1 MSKTTA
7 LSIREVEALFQPF
20 SARKL
25 ALVTRV
31 VMAPMNRNL
40 ALDGVPVPEMA
51 VYYRRRAER
60 QVGLIITDAA
70 TIDDAAAADDSGM
83 PQFHGGAAL
92 REWKRICR
100 AVHATDCKIVP
111 QLCHVGMLR
120 VPGAGGAPAIGPSG
134 VNPLTLQ
141 KCGEVMSPERISAVC
156 ASFGRAAALAR
167 QLGFDGVELQG
178 GHGCLI
184 DQFLWKETN
193 RRRDIYGGDLVGRAR
208 FACDVLHAVR
218 KAVGR
223 DFPILFRFSQWKP
236 GHPEAR
242 LADSPHELEELLRC
256 LCEAGVDMFDCSE
269 RRHAAPAF
277 PGSALSLASW
287 TRLLSGRP
295 VISGGSAEAD
305 ESLPGMHE
313 STRLRRLLQMLQGG
327 EVDLVAVGR
336 SLLADAEWAEK
347 VRSARESEIIPFS
360 LHSLSRLF

>member
-7 LSIREVEALFQPF
+7 LSVREVEALFQPF
-20 SARKL
+20 FGRKL
-25 ALVTRV
+25 ALATRV

-40 ALDGVPVPEMA
+40 ALEGVPVPEMA
-51 VYYRRRAER
+51 AYYRRRAER
-60 QVGLIITDAA
+60 QVGLIISEAA
-70 TIDDAAAADDSGM
+70 TIDDEAAADDSGM
-83 PQFHGGAAL
+83 PHFYGGAAL

-100 AVHATDCKIVP
+100 AVHSTDCKIVP

-120 VPGAGGAPAIGPSG
+120 EPGVGVAPPVGPSG
-134 VNPLTLQ
+134 INPLTLE
-141 KCGEVMSPERISAVC
+141 KCAEEMSQTRMAEVC

-178 GHGCLI
+178 GHGYLI

-193 RRRDIYGGDLVGRAR
+193 RRKDIYGGDLVGRTR

-223 DFPILFRFSQWKP
+223 DFPIIFRFSQWKV

-242 LADSPHELEELLRC
+242 LAESPHELKEMLEC
-256 LCEAGVDMFDCSE
+256 LCAAGVDVFDCSE

-287 TRLLSGRP
+287 VRLLSGCP
-295 VISGGSAEAD
+295 VISGGAVGGEPSI
-305 ESLPGMHE
+305 PGLHE
-313 STRLRRLLQMLQGG
+313 PGNLRRLLQMLQGG

-347 VRSARESEIIPFS
+347 VRLAREAEIIPFS